1 VTVPRT
7 TPVSTTAPPGGGGGG
22 ALPEEFFR
30 RPSLVVARALLGREL
45 VHWTPEGPASGI
57 IVEVEA
63 YCGPLD
69 RAAHSYGGRRTAR
82 TEVMYH
88 PGGCAYVYQIY
99 GMHFCFNVV
108 AAGRDE
114 PEAVLV
120 RALEPRVGAPLMAR
134 RRGLHLT
141 ADDEAWLEAR
151 AGSPP
156 WEPPPGR
163 PPAALRGLT
172 AGPARLCRA
181 LGIDRRQ
188 NGLPLTHG
196 PLTVRRG
203 FGPAPED
210 RVAAGPRINVDY
222 AGPWAE
228 KPWRFWIDGN
238 PFVSR

>member
-1 VTVPRT
+1 MTT
-7 TPVSTTAPPGGGGGG
+7 TPPPSGVCTGGT
-22 ALPEEFFR
+22 LPEEFFR
-30 RPSLVVARALLGREL
+30 RPSLVLARALLGAEL
-45 VHWTPEGPASGI
+45 VHRTPDGVASGV

-63 YCGPLD
+63 YCGPWD

-120 RALEPRVGAPLMAR
+120 RALEPRQGIDLMAR
-134 RRGLHLT
+134 RRGLELT
-141 ADDEAWLEAR
+141 DADHEWLHAR
-151 AGSPP
+151 AGTPP
-156 WEPPPGR
+156 WEAPAVR
-163 PPAALRGLT
+163 PSTSLRGLT
-172 AGPARLCRA
+172 SGPARLCQA
-181 LGIDRRQ
+181 LAINRDQ
-188 NGLPLTHG
+188 YGLPLTSG
-196 PLTVRRG
+196 PLTVCRG
-203 FGPAPED
+203 FGPAPAG

-222 AGPWAE
+222 AGEWAAR
-228 KPWRFWIDGN
+228 PWRFWIDGH